1 MDKKCNGC
9 GKLFSKTAYCSLK
22 YWNSRKNCSRKCFGI
37 SRRGIKTWS
46 STQKGIHLSPSSE
59 FKKGMTPWNK
69 GVPMRASTKSK
80 ISVALSGKRNSIKS
94 EFTTENSSGVKNS
107 NWKGD
112 SIGNSGVH
120 TWIITQK
127 GNPEKCAN
135 CGKLGS
141 YYEYTRGGKT
151 INRWTIDL
159 ANIDHSYKRNIDDFI
174 GLCVKCHRKYDME
187 HNNYDSHPLN

>member
-1 MDKKCNGC
+1 MQKECPVCN
-9 GKLFSKTAYCSLK
+9 KFFEKPYNCSLK
-22 YWNSRKNCSRKCFGI
+22 RWLERKTCSMKCKGI

-69 GVPMRASTKSK
+69 GKNWVMPEPWNKHKKGIHLSK
-80 ISVALSGKRNSIKS
+80 KS
-94 EFTTENSSGVKNS
+94 EFKKGDNSGEKNC

-112 SIGNSGVH
+112 NVGISGLHIWVLK
-120 TWIITQK
+120 QK
-127 GNPEKCAN
+127 GNPEKCEH
-135 CGKLGS
+135 CGKIGE
-141 YYEYTRGGKT
+141 YYEYIRCGKT
-151 INRWTIDL
+151 IKRWTIDW

-174 GLCVKCHRKYDME
+174 GLCTKCHRKYDIE